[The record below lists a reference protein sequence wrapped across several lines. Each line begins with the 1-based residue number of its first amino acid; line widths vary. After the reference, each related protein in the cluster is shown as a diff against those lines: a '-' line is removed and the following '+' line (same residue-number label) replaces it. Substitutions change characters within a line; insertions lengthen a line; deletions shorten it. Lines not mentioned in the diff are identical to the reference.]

1 MMLSGKVAIVTGGS
15 RGIGKAVADQFLA
28 HGAKVYALSRS
39 AGEPTAAIYTQCDV
53 SDEAAVNAAIEGIL
67 RENDGVDILVNNAGV
82 TRDGLIMRMKSE
94 DWDYVMNVNLKS
106 AFYLSREVVRH
117 MIKRRTGSIINMSSV
132 VGKIGN
138 GGQANYSASKA
149 GLIGLTKSLAREVAG
164 RNVRVN
170 AVAPGFIETD
180 MTASLN
186 DQQREALTAQIPMN
200 RIGVPEEVAQLCV
213 FLGSDMSSYI
223 TGEVVTVGGG
233 LAM

>member
-1 MMLSGKVAIVTGGS
+1 MLSGKVAIVTGGS

-67 RENDGVDILVNNAGV
+67 QENDGVDILVNNAGV

-117 MIKRRTGSIINMSSV
+117 MIKRRTGSIINMTSV

>member
-1 MMLSGKVAIVTGGS
+1 MLSGKVAIVTGGS

-67 RENDGVDILVNNAGV
+67 QENDGVDILVNNAGV

-106 AFYLSREVVRH
+106 AFYLSREVDRH
-117 MIKRRTGSIINMSSV
+117 MIKRRTGSIINMTSV

-186 DQQREALTAQIPMN
+186 DQQREALIAQIPMN

>member
-1 MMLSGKVAIVTGGS
+1 MLSGKVAIVTGGS

-67 RENDGVDILVNNAGV
+67 QENDGVDILVNNAGV

-117 MIKRRTGSIINMSSV
+117 MIKRRTGSIINMTSV

-186 DQQREALTAQIPMN
+186 DQQREALIAQIPMN

>member
-1 MMLSGKVAIVTGGS
+1 MLSGKVAIVTGGS